1 MTREDTVRKTGVLL
15 KGAAVY
21 GIGTVGSKI
30 LSFLLVPV
38 YTYYISAG
46 DMGVYDL
53 LRTTAG
59 LLTPMITMQI
69 SDAAFRWMIRRPME
83 KERYIRAVLQVLI
96 LNCLGAVLLLAAAGR
111 LAPIPWEGWFILTLV
126 TTRILNTLQKLLRGL
141 HNQRLYASS
150 GILHTLVYL
159 LSNILLICV
168 LRKGIVSLF
177 LSTATADLAAVLVI
191 LIREKRL
198 RVSPV
203 SRPDRALI
211 RKMLAFSAPLVPN
224 QLNWWIISS
233 SDRYLIRIFL
243 GAAANGIYAV
253 SCKFPAMLQIL
264 LNLFNNSWQD
274 LSVGEEG
281 AEKGGYYS
289 RVFRRLYRFSF
300 SLLWP
305 LIPATRLYITGAM
318 APAYHSAAEYA
329 AFLYLGTVFQCFS
342 SFYGVGYLRDKNTR
356 QASLTSIYGAV
367 INAGVN
373 FALIRGLGLQA
384 ASISTFLGFAAMW
397 AVRERQNREGL
408 GITIHWGEFAVF
420 TLITAVVCTASCF
433 TGPAQDLWMLG
444 SGGGAFLWVNRDLVR
459 KIRDQGTG
467 KLHF

>member
-1 MTREDTVRKTGVLL
+1 MNVLIVLNNLRPANGV
-15 KGAAVY
+15 AAVIMSQY
-21 GIGTVGSKI
+21 DALVEQGWQVDFMEFMDIPSCYTTRI
-30 LSFLLVPV
+30 LSNGGRILPVNRKHHALV
-38 YTYYISAG
+38 
-46 DMGVYDL
+46 
-53 LRTTAG
+53 
-59 LLTPMITMQI
+59 Q
-69 SDAAFRWMIRRPME
+69 MIRIL
-83 KERYIRAVLQVLI
+83 KENSYDIVHINQTNAQTVE
-96 LNCLGAVLLLAAAGR
+96 LAAAAR
-111 LAPIPWEGWFILTLV
+111 MAPIPWEGWFILTLV

-342 SFYGVGYLRDKNTR
+342 SFYGVGYLWDKNTR

-373 FALIRGLGLQA
+373 FVLIRGLGLQA
-384 ASISTFLGFAAMW
+384 ASISPFLGFAAMW
-397 AVRERQNREGL
+397 AVRERQ
-408 GITIHWGEFAVF
+408 
-420 TLITAVVCTASCF
+420 
-433 TGPAQDLWMLG
+433 TGRDSESPYT
-444 SGGGAFLWVNRDLVR
+444 GANLPCLR
-459 KIRDQGTG
+459 
-467 KLHF
+467 